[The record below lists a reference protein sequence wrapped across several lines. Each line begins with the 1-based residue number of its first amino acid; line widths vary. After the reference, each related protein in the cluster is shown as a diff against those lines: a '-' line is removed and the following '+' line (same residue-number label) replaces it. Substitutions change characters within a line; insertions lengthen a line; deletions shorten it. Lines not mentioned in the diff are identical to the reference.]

1 MSDRKKVI
9 VEYDE
14 STGQICDAIGTPI
27 FTWPGLQHFGEAQ
40 DSGVSVRDVIKLK
53 EGGFSAEEIVTMRDG
68 GVL

>member
-1 MSDRKKVI
+1 MSDLKKVV

-14 STGQICDAIGTPI
+14 STGQVYDAIGTPI
-27 FTWPGLQHFGEAQ
+27 IMWAGLQHFGEAQ

-53 EGGFSAEEIVTMRDG
+53 EAGFSAEEIVTMKDG